1 MTTED
6 DIESDLDD
14 GQEVCPICGQVIC
27 PGAVQYC
34 DHYLWTRWDG
44 QVIWEIPAASH
55 LTKVASELV
64 DYLFEVDAEGWLH
77 EALDQATDQHSNLVA
92 LVRDVSAVSDEDLIL
107 PEAAVA
113 GQRRETDGM
122 LSGSGHS
129 VFCLNSAKDWA
140 RSRTEQLRNFQHFIE
155 ARKPSPSIVQPGA
168 RFQRDTE
175 D

>member
-1 MTTED
+1 MTIED
-6 DIESDLDD
+6 DTESDLDE

-27 PGAVQYC
+27 PGAVQFC

-55 LTKVASELV
+55 LTKVASELM
-64 DYLFEVDAEGWLH
+64 DYLFEVDAEGWLQ
-77 EALDQATDQHSNLVA
+77 EALDQATDQHSNLIA

-107 PEAAVA
+107 PDSVVT

-129 VFCLNSAKDWA
+129 VFYLNSAKEWA
-140 RSRTEQLRNFQHFIE
+140 RSRAEQLRNFQQFIE
-155 ARKPSPSIVQPGA
+155 AKKPSPPIVQPRA
-168 RFQRDTE
+168 TAQRNTE